1 MNNINLPHSVI
12 ISVRGLA
19 QGENPVSL
27 NFDASLLDY
36 PAFSGIGNVHG
47 ILKRDGD
54 RLDLIAE
61 VSAEGDFECTRCAD
75 EFRDKIIA
83 PLLLHFVPPQFAP
96 SEDDP
101 DVHVYDPLSTSEI
114 DILPDLREALILA
127 IPMVHL
133 CRPDCKG
140 LCPTCG
146 ENLNREQCDCHE
158 ESEPTGTWAALN
170 RLGERLRAEENKADD

>member
-1 MNNINLPHSVI
+1 M
-12 ISVRGLA
+12 RGLA

-27 NFDASLLDY
+27 DFGASLLDY

-54 RLDLIAE
+54 RLDLIANA
-61 VSAEGDFECTRCAD
+61 SAGGVFECTRCAD

-83 PLLLHFVPPQFAP
+83 PLLLHFVPPQFVP

-101 DVHVYDPLSTSEI
+101 DVHVYDPLSTAEI
-114 DILPDLREALILA
+114 DILSDVREALILA

-133 CRPDCKG
+133 CRHDCKG

-146 ENLNREQCDCHE
+146 KNLNREQCDCHE
-158 ESEPTGTWAALN
+158 ELEPTATWAALN
-170 RLGERLRAEENKADD
+170 RLGERLRAEENKVGE